1 MNKQNYLDK
10 VGIPMVLT
18 LIMIV
23 LMSTVI
29 VGCNEVKDVPDY
41 SLLEENN
48 TEMTGDPVNIGL
60 TGQIEMCE
68 REPES
73 ILCEEDEN

>member
-41 SLLEENN
+41 SILEENN

>member
-10 VGIPMVLT
+10 VRIPIVLT

-41 SLLEENN
+41 SILEENN